1 MKRKIISVLALSA
14 LLLSGCGNKTELV
27 DDIQTTAEKT
37 SDRIVQGGTEPA
49 EPVGETSYILGGET
63 EAAAGT
69 ESTESTDST
78 QNPEIAETE
87 EKHISGISQRLFD
100 FGSLNPETEGE
111 ETAIGNAFIRDNIFC
126 IDYSILSADRM
137 SYSYQLRFYDI
148 DGNRLLK
155 TIDVPAGYDLMEF
168 AEGGDGTL
176 YKVLLYNSVLDEKSG
191 EYITESA
198 VMTVNNDFSY
208 DIAESGSEPY
218 FPIECCGHNIK
229 EQDPDIID
237 ADSGEVLAAGKAA
250 EDGDEF
256 SGTRQMYYFPVDE
269 NRFVYRTVANESLP
283 SFGIY
288 DFSAGTATDVPES
301 KDFIPLGVHGGRIYS
316 VKTAW
321 DGFGTELYVTD
332 TETLETEFF
341 MDFPDEVKTNDYIEY
356 AMPENGDFIAMKY
369 QPYDE
374 DKPAVLYMI
383 DPDTKE
389 YFTEDIPESLRLYS
403 LKRSS
408 GGNVIISN
416 NYDRVL
422 IVRAE
427 KD

>member
-1 MKRKIISVLALSA
+1 MKRKIILALTLSA
-14 LLLSGCGNKTELV
+14 LLLSGCENKTELV
-27 DDIQTTAEKT
+27 DDIQTTSEKPSPQT
-37 SDRIVQGGTEPA
+37 VQGGTEFV
-49 EPVGETSYILGGET
+49 EPTEETRYNFGGET
-63 EAAAGT
+63 EAANNTEDT
-69 ESTESTDST
+69 EST
-78 QNPEIAETE
+78 QNLEIAETE
-87 EKHISGISQRLFD
+87 GRHISGISQRLFD

-111 ETAIGNAFIRDNIFC
+111 ENTIGNYFVRDNIFC
-126 IDYSILSADRM
+126 IDYSILSPDRM

-148 DGNRLLK
+148 NGNRLLK
-155 TIDVPAGYDLMEF
+155 TIDVPANYELMEF
-168 AEGGDGTL
+168 VELSGDAL
-176 YKVLLYNSVLDEKSG
+176 YKVLLYNSVLDEESG

-198 VMTVNNDFSY
+198 VMTVNNDLSY
-208 DIAESGSEPY
+208 DIAESDSEPY

-229 EQDPDIID
+229 EQIPDIID
-237 ADSGEVLAAGKAA
+237 ADSGEVLVAGKAA

-256 SGTRQMYYFPVDE
+256 GGTRQMYYFPVDE
-269 NRFVYRTVANESLP
+269 NRFVYRTLANESLP

-288 DFSAGTATDVPES
+288 DFSTGTAADVPES
-301 KDFIPLGVHGGRIYS
+301 RDLIPLGVHRGKIYS

-332 TETLETEFF
+332 TDTLETEFF
-341 MDFPDEVKTNDYIEY
+341 MDFPDEVKMNDYISY

-374 DKPAVLYMI
+374 DKPAVLYAI

-389 YFTEDIPESLRLYS
+389 YFTEDIPESLRFYS

-422 IVRAE
+422 VVGVE